1 MGPKTLNIVIKRGT
15 GVQGPAP
22 DFKHLES
29 PEGEVHTVDAA
40 FGWGLVAEGRA
51 TPADGETASPGM
63 TDLMDERSRPGQPR
77 GRR

>member
-1 MGPKTLNIVIKRGT
+1 MSKTLNIVIKRGLA
-15 GVQGPAP
+15 VQGPAP
-22 DFKHLES
+22 EFTHLAS
-29 PEGEVHTVDAA
+29 PEGETHTVDAA

-51 TPADGETASPGM
+51 ALADGEAAQPGM